1 MSSSLKHVTKIDVKG
16 KEFLYLSLFVIGAT
30 AFSVFI
36 GLLLRDLLRLKRGVK
51 KHFLDTLNVFTAF
64 TIGWFIVLAI
74 FISTFFGKLRN
85 PTRFE
90 SLSNEINLSFIF
102 HQLGMADV
110 SDVLISPA
118 LALTLILSVYFGY
131 YILNRWAR
139 KRGFLDIVRKQGAK
153 LALYQSRM
161 FVFPAFVA
169 FLSICVP
176 AVYLAT
182 LCNSLFA
189 QVREFDYSI
198 KCVGLN
204 NNTQLYM
211 NVSVTNNL
219 NSREL
224 LGPFYIGFWRSIRH
238 GEKPFQGVRVDPA
251 SFVWAS
257 RKGLFIDPSETRYFR
272 FLVVER
278 LSFSEFGICG
288 VRNDEK
294 GNRPQD
300 GIDYKPVKIESAEA
314 VSLTSSE

>member
-1 MSSSLKHVTKIDVKG
+1 
-16 KEFLYLSLFVIGAT
+16 
-30 AFSVFI
+30 
-36 GLLLRDLLRLKRGVK
+36 
-51 KHFLDTLNVFTAF
+51 
-64 TIGWFIVLAI
+64 
-74 FISTFFGKLRN
+74 
-85 PTRFE
+85 
-90 SLSNEINLSFIF
+90 
-102 HQLGMADV
+102 MADV

-118 LALTLILSVYFGY
+118 LALTLILSGYFGY
-131 YILNRWAR
+131 HILNRWAR
-139 KRGFLDIVRKQGAK
+139 KRGFIDIVRKQGAK
-153 LALYQSRM
+153 RALYQSRM
-161 FVFPAFVA
+161 FVFPACVA

-189 QVREFDYSI
+189 QVREFEYSI

-224 LGPFYIGFWRSIRH
+224 LGPFYIGFWRTLRH
-238 GEKPFQGVRVDPA
+238 GEKPFQGVRIDP
-251 SFVWAS
+251 SGFVWAS

-278 LSFSEFGICG
+278 LPFSEFEICG

-314 VSLTSSE
+314 VSATSPE